1 MESIQSKMSVG
12 AMTAYLGIFK
22 EPRGLIRLLQFIFAI
37 FAFATACNGSS
48 SLSINVN
55 GQPDGITASWS
66 YPYNLENTPINTK
79 VPLGIPITISSAND
93 VKPSAEFFVFTGV
106 TSMILSLA
114 FVVVYVLLDRQYR
127 NDERFP
133 LVDFVVTIIWAIF
146 WIAGSSAWAKGV
158 SNIRSQT
165 SATKIVERT
174 GLCRPGMQ
182 CVESYSGTYANI
194 IVSVI
199 FGFLN
204 FILWAGCAWFVYKET
219 KFFKSRT
226 AQQQPQ
232 GQPNNFSDISS
243 PNIPQQTQIRPPGTM
258 G

>member
-1 MESIQSKMSVG
+1 MESIQSKLSVG
-12 AMTAYLGIFK
+12 AMSAYFGIFK

-48 SLSINVN
+48 SETISIVS
-55 GQPDGITASWS
+55 QSSAATTSWS
-66 YPYNLENTPINTK
+66 YPYNLKTTPISGTN
-79 VPLGIPITISSAND
+79 ISSLTVSDAND
-93 VKPSAEFFVFTGV
+93 VKSSAEFFVFTGV
-106 TSMILSLA
+106 TAMLLSLA
-114 FVVVYVLLDRQYR
+114 FVVAYVLLDRQYR
-127 NDERFP
+127 NDERLP
-133 LVDFVVTIIWAIF
+133 IADFIITVIWTIF
-146 WIAGSSAWAKGV
+146 WFAGSAAWAKGV

-165 SATKIVERT
+165 SADALRQRT
-174 GLCRPGMQ
+174 NLCPSQ
-182 CVESYSGTYANI
+182 ANCPEAYSGSYANI

-204 FILWAGCAWFVYKET
+204 FILWAGCAWFIYKET

-232 GQPNNFSDISS
+232 GQPGNFSDISS
-243 PNIPQQTQIRPPGTM
+243 PNIQQQSNIRPPGSL

>member
-1 MESIQSKMSVG
+1 
-12 AMTAYLGIFK
+12 MTAYFGIFK

-48 SLSINVN
+48 SLYINN
-55 GQPDGITASWS
+55 TSGQQLATADWS
-66 YPYNLENTPINTK
+66 YPYNLKNTPISYANNTDSGQS
-79 VPLGIPITISSAND
+79 LSSSND
-93 VKPSAEFFVFTGV
+93 IKSSAEFFVFTGV
-106 TSMILSLA
+106 TSMLLSFAFAIL
-114 FVVVYVLLDRQYR
+114 YVIMDRQYR

-133 LVDFVVTIIWAIF
+133 IVDLFITVIWTIF
-146 WIAGSSAWAKGV
+146 WIAGSSAWAQGV

-165 SATKIVERT
+165 SWSNAAKLLPDCSPNNANCPS
-174 GLCRPGMQ
+174 G
-182 CVESYSGTYANI
+182 SSGTYANV

-204 FILWAGCAWFVYKET
+204 FFLWASCIWFVYKET

-232 GQPNNFSDISS
+232 QNNFS
-243 PNIPQQTQIRPPGTM
+243 NIGPSGMHQPSNTQMPGSM